1 MIKNVF
7 KYGVLLFVLFTL
19 LALGLLGL
27 RYNWSQE
34 VIRNIVTFGIVFNVW
49 WLFILPTS
57 NCFEIALSLL
67 VGVIHFMFDF
77 PGKGVVVTGLLLVLV
92 AIYCLKP
99 NSRTYI
105 TKNGSKFRS

>member
-7 KYGVLLFVLFTL
+7 KYVVVLIVLFTL

-34 VIRNIVTFGIVFNVW
+34 VIQNIRTLGIVFTVW

-57 NCFEIALSLL
+57 NCFEIALFLL
-67 VGVIHFMFDF
+67 VGVIHFVFDF
-77 PGKGVVVTGLLLVLV
+77 PGKDVVVIGLLLVLAV
-92 AIYCLKP
+92 IYCLKL

-105 TKNGSKFRS
+105 TRNGSKFRS